1 MIAKITFDSLL
12 QSRCNADGKPVYWKP
27 KKPKYT
33 GFQWNDYGIP
43 EVVEKVL
50 ALQLVLEL
58 PVGKFVSD
66 ASGSELPVSQVA
78 KKLLLSNIGDENV
91 HYHAF
96 KYVADVYPV
105 SKSTSCEAE
114 AIAESWIKAPGHPI
128 EKPTLLECG
137 VFTPALAF
145 LQICGGQSLQT
156 IAAQVARDEQRHVA
170 TNRGVMRKLGMQPGS
185 PSPHLDIYRYHTL
198 EWLFDG
204 LSVPSTVKNS
214 YWFFERDFDKDFLI
228 EESTNLVRQG
238 FSFGLNQLLMG
249 ASIYV
254 PPFEKENA
262 EQSY

>member
-1 MIAKITFDSLL
+1 MKITFDSLFE
-12 QSRCNADGKPVYWKP
+12 SRCNESGKPEYWKP
-27 KKPKYT
+27 NIPQKTP
-33 GFQWNDYGIP
+33 FQWNDYGIP

-58 PVGKFVSD
+58 PVGKFVSE
-66 ASGSELPVSQVA
+66 ASPSELPISTVA

-96 KYVADVYPV
+96 KYAADVYPV
-105 SKSTSCEAE
+105 SKSTLSEAQ
-114 AIAESWIKAPGHPI
+114 AIAQLWIKSPGHPI

-156 IAAQVARDEQRHVA
+156 LAALVARDEQRHVA

-185 PSPHLDIYRYHTL
+185 PSPHLDVYRYHTL

-204 LSVPSTVKNS
+204 LAVPKTVKNS
-214 YWFFERDFDKDFLI
+214 YWFFKRDFDKDFLI
-228 EESTNLVRQG
+228 LESTNLVRQG

-262 EQSY
+262 EQAY